1 MEFFDQFSDTL
12 ISTGKMVGEKA
23 KDIADVT
30 KLSYQIRALEQ
41 EIHETYQELGKVLY
55 EANEAGEEL
64 PDESDV
70 FEVIREKKEEV
81 DELRAQIKIIKGVE
95 ICPFCGKEIVKNA
108 AFCPHCGEK
117 ID

>member
-30 KLSYQIRALEQ
+30 KLSYQIRALAQ
-41 EIHETYQELGKVLY
+41 EIHEKYQELGKVLY

-81 DELRAQIKIIKGVE
+81 DELRAQIKIIRELRSVLSAEKKSLRTQPSALIV
-95 ICPFCGKEIVKNA
+95 GKK
-108 AFCPHCGEK
+108 
-117 ID
+117 

>member
-1 MEFFDQFSDTL
+1 MSEYSMPSYFQTMPV
-12 ISTGKMVGEKA
+12 IGKELVSFHEDNA
-23 KDIADVT
+23 AEIQAV
-30 KLSYQIRALEQ
+30 EQ
-41 EIHETYQELGKVLY
+41 EIHEKYQELGKVLY

>member
-1 MEFFDQFSDTL
+1 MEFFDQVSDTL

-41 EIHETYQELGKVLY
+41 EIHEKYQELGKVLY

-95 ICPFCGKEIVKNA
+95 ICPFCGPEIVKNA
-108 AFCPHCGEK
+108 AY
-117 ID
+117 

>member
-41 EIHETYQELGKVLY
+41 EIHEKYQELGKVLY

-81 DELRAQIKIIKGVE
+81 DELVRILNTTAEELMPE
-95 ICPFCGKEIVKNA
+95 IELKHIL
-108 AFCPHCGEK
+108 
-117 ID
+117 